1 MKLIPKPVEL
11 VEAPLD
17 GQYAFIELKAP
28 PDEDIF
34 LHQVVRNKNGTAVL
48 AKDAKPDPDQ
58 FFEEGYEGYYLAL
71 SDTGPTLKQGSSES
85 LGEIGF
91 RAARPDKVRVVS
103 LGGKKAIISAKGKLS
118 SSHFGNYFGLLQEG
132 RYTVL
137 DLSNT
142 ARPAAKVLEVV
153 EGNVGDEYA
162 RVLVEFP

>member
-17 GQYAFIELKAP
+17 GQYAFTELKAP
-28 PDEDIF
+28 PDQDIF
-34 LHQVVRNKNGTAVL
+34 LHQVVRNKRGTAVL
-48 AKDAKPDPDQ
+48 ANDADPNWVEGE
-58 FFEEGYEGYYLAL
+58 EEGNYLAL

-85 LGEIGF
+85 LGETGF
-91 RAARPDKVRVVS
+91 HAARPDKVRVVS

-162 RVLVEFP
+162 RVLVKFP

>member
-17 GQYAFIELKAP
+17 GQYAFTELKAP
-28 PDEDIF
+28 TSGDIF
-34 LHQVVRNKNGTAVL
+34 LHQVVKDDGTGTA
-48 AKDAKPDPDQ
+48 AIATGEDTTG
-58 FFEEGYEGYYLAL
+58 FYLAL

-91 RAARPDKVRVVS
+91 RAARPDKVRVVPLS
-103 LGGKKAIISAKGKLS
+103 GKKAIISAKGKLS
-118 SSHFGNYFGLLQEG
+118 STHIGAQFGLLQEG

-153 EGNVGDEYA
+153 EGEVGDEYA
-162 RVLVEFP
+162 RVLVQFN

>member
-34 LHQVVRNKNGTAVL
+34 LHQVVRNNDGTAVL
-48 AKDAKPDPDQ
+48 ARGAATDRSL
-58 FFEEGYEGYYLAL
+58 EESYEGYYLAL

-91 RAARPDKVRVVS
+91 RAARPDKVRVVPLS
-103 LGGKKAIISAKGKLS
+103 GKKAIISAKGKLS
-118 SSHFGNYFGLLQEG
+118 SSHIGNSFSLLQEG

-142 ARPAAKVLEVV
+142 DIPVAKVLEVV
-153 EGNVGDEYA
+153 EGKVGDEYA
-162 RVLVEFP
+162 RVLVQFY